1 MSRGSP
7 TAHPAPPDRVET
19 LTRPVPP
26 GLRGDLCPVRA
37 VMTTVL
43 AVATPSWTLLAAVRA
58 MRQNR
63 VSGLPV
69 VDGEGRLV
77 GVISERDLLWDLDRA
92 VGIGHVRGFLDLLLE
107 LEGSSTATR
116 LENCLR
122 RLEGGHV
129 GEVMATPAVAIG
141 PETTVAEASRILRH
155 RRFKRLPVVENGHLV
170 GLVTQANLWDAYAAG
185 GDA

>member
-1 MSRGSP
+1 MSVS
-7 TAHPAPPDRVET
+7 TTTKHPAPSHRMEPNAPA
-19 LTRPVPP
+19 LAP
-26 GLRGDLCPVRA
+26 GIRGDQCPVRA

-69 VDGEGRLV
+69 IDSDGRLV
-77 GVISERDLLWDLDRA
+77 GVISEKDLLFDLDRA

-107 LEGSSTATR
+107 LEGSPTATR

-129 GEVMATPAVAIG
+129 AEVMATPAVSIG

-155 RRFKRLPVVENGHLV
+155 RGFKRLPVVENGKLV
-170 GLVTQANLWDAYAAG
+170 GLITQANLWDAYAAG
-185 GDA
+185 GES